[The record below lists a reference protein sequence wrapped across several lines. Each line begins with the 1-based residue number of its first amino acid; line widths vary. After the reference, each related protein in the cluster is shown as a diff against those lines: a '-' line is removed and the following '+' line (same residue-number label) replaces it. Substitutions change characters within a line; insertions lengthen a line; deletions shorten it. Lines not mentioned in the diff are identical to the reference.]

1 MPDSACYP
9 WLTAWQGL
17 LSLADY
23 LTVPAIHSWLP
34 DSACYPWQTAW
45 QCMLSLADCLL
56 SLAACLLACFMAW
69 RPEEVS
75 SKLGQMDIS
84 TPNIYC
90 IVGHDFL
97 RGVYKISLSLSHV
110 LSLSSYFSLF
120 LLLIPT
126 FLLLIPWFLLLLNY
140 FLLLIPSFS
149 AFDSLFLVFD
159 SLFLLFDSLFFA
171 FT

>member
-1 MPDSACYP
+1 MFLNSISNSMNS
-9 WLTAWQGL
+9 WLNHEISINNCQNETFW
-17 LSLADY
+17 STTIYKEFILADC
-23 LTVPAIHSWLP
+23 LTVPVIPGWLP
-34 DSACYPWQTAW
+34 DSACYPGLTAW
-45 QCMLSLADCLL
+45 QCLLSLADCLL

-126 FLLLIPWFLLLLNY
+126 FLI
-140 FLLLIPSFS
+140 LIPSFS

-159 SLFLLFDSLFFA
+159 SLFFA